1 MSADR
6 FVYRAGDRL
15 PGLTLPWDDAEGE
28 PIDFLAVGHTFAATL
43 IPDDGSTNVTV
54 SGSIA
59 GDADGNV
66 TIAWSAGDLT
76 QAVGR
81 YRLKLVATESATS
94 KPRTWSPDALPIIQ
108 IVA

>member
-1 MSADR
+1 MTADR

-15 PGLTLPWDDAEGE
+15 PGLTLPWDDAEGV
-28 PIDFLAVGHTFAATL
+28 PIDFLAVGHTFAGTL
-43 IPDDGSTNVTV
+43 IPDDGSTNVTLTA
-54 SGSIA
+54 SIA

-66 TIAWSAGDLT
+66 TITWSVDDLD

-81 YRLKLVATESATS
+81 YRLELVATETASS
-94 KPRTWSPDALPIIQ
+94 KDRTWSPDALPIIQ